1 MASATK
7 AIVLSKIKY
16 RDNDLI
22 VGCYTENR
30 GVTSYLIRGAYKSK
44 RPGTVAYYQLLSQ
57 LEIVENYKP
66 KQSLHYIKEVK
77 SSFVYSSLHTNV
89 IKSSIVLFLSEVL
102 ANVLKEEEENTLLFT
117 YLETALQWLDSESN
131 YANFHL
137 LFLLKLTKHLGF
149 YPDTTQTETGVFNL
163 ESGYFEPDAKH
174 IYAISST
181 NNTIL
186 KQFLGMNF
194 DALNT
199 VKLNATQRQA
209 FLNMLMQ
216 YYEFH
221 LGYFKKPKSLQILN
235 QIFK

>member
-1 MASATK
+1 MSQSFK

-22 VGCYTENR
+22 VSCYTQNR
-30 GVTSYLIRGAYKSK
+30 GLSSYLIRGAYKSK
-44 RPGTVAYYQLLSQ
+44 RPGTIAYYQLLSQ
-57 LEIVENYKP
+57 LEIVETYKP
-66 KQSLHYIKEVK
+66 NQSLHYVKEVK
-77 SSFVYSSLHTNV
+77 SSFVYNTLHTNV

-102 ANVLKEEEENTLLFT
+102 SNVLKEEEQNSMLFD
-117 YLETALQWLDSESN
+117 YLETALQWLDSEIN

-149 YPDTTQTETGVFNL
+149 YPNITDFEAGVFNL
-163 ESGYFEPDAKH
+163 QSGYFEPDAKH
-174 IYAISST
+174 IYTVST
-181 NNTIL
+181 ENNTLL
-186 KQFLGMNF
+186 KQLLGMNF

-199 VKLNATQRQA
+199 VKLHAAQRQT

-216 YYEFH
+216 YFELH
-221 LGYFKKPKSLQILN
+221 LGNFKKPKSLQIFN